1 MAVKIYRLCFRGIF
15 TFLEITKTAIFK
27 ISRRFNHN
35 CDSTP
40 FIGVA
45 YRAIAEHPM
54 GSRIYTYRN
63 RILRGHFAIKKL
75 PLSPFPKR
83 HTRFIAL
90 RMKLAGLES
99 HTNSFPFKEK
109 AFVISLDIHALFED
123 AVLENRS
130 TLQNFDL
137 FFKNLVLVFL

>member
-1 MAVKIYRLCFRGIF
+1 
-15 TFLEITKTAIFK
+15 
-27 ISRRFNHN
+27 
-35 CDSTP
+35 
-40 FIGVA
+40 
-45 YRAIAEHPM
+45 M

-99 HTNSFPFKEK
+99 RTNSFPFKEK
-109 AFVISLDIHALFED
+109 AFVFSLDIH
-123 AVLENRS
+123 
-130 TLQNFDL
+130 T
-137 FFKNLVLVFL
+137 FFKNAVLKYRRTLQYFNLFRKNLAFVFLRKHILAPLPYKIQ